1 MNRIFTLVAFL
12 LITTAV
18 FSGWDD
24 GRLSISSMSVN
35 PIRVMV
41 DGRQV
46 QVGNREFR
54 ISNLNPGYH
63 RVQIYAVNYNN
74 NNNRRRGIFGNNR
87 DELIYNTNLNIRRG
101 MHTDIVVNRFGK
113 VFVDEQMIDNRYD
126 DEWNNRDDRNNGGWG
141 NDRNNDGWGNNGNNR
156 YQPMDY
162 QKFQQL
168 KQSVER
174 SNFDDNK
181 MELLCS
187 VLPNNPVSAQ
197 QVKELV
203 QLMSFE
209 QNKLELAKYAYRYT
223 TDRNSYFIVNDAFSY
238 GTSKTE
244 LTRYIASYR
253 D

>member
-1 MNRIFTLVAFL
+1 MNRIFTLVTFL
-12 LITTAV
+12 LLSTAV
-18 FSGWDD
+18 FAGWDD
-24 GRLSISSMSVN
+24 GRLSITSMSVN
-35 PIRVMV
+35 PIRIMV

-113 VFVDEQMIDNRYD
+113 VFVDEQMIDSRYD

-181 MELLCS
+181 MELLRS

-209 QNKLELAKYAYRYT
+209 QNKLEFAKYAYRYT

-244 LTRYIASYR
+244 LTRYISNYR

>member
-1 MNRIFTLVAFL
+1 
-12 LITTAV
+12 
-18 FSGWDD
+18 
-24 GRLSISSMSVN
+24 SMSVN
-35 PIRVMV
+35 PVRVMV

-46 QVGNREFR
+46 QVGNREFQ

-63 RVQIYAVNYNN
+63 RVQIYAVNNN
-74 NNNRRRGIFGNNR
+74 NNNNKRRGIFGNNR
-87 DELIYNTNLNIRRG
+87 EELLYNTNVNIRRG

-113 VFVDEQMIDNRYD
+113 VFVDEQAID
-126 DEWNNRDDRNNGGWG
+126 NRDDRNNGGWG
-141 NDRNNDGWGNNGNNR
+141 NDRNNDGWGNDRNNH

-174 SNFDDNK
+174 SNFDDDK
-181 MELLCS
+181 MELLRS
-187 VLPNNPVSAQ
+187 VLQNNMVSAQ
-197 QVKELV
+197 QVKELA

-209 QNKLELAKYAYRYT
+209 KNKLELAKFAYRFT
-223 TDRNSYFIVNDAFSY
+223 TDRSNYFIVNDVFSF

>member
-1 MNRIFTLVAFL
+1 MNRIFTLVTFL
-12 LITTAV
+12 LLSTAV
-18 FSGWDD
+18 FAGWDD
-24 GRLSISSMSVN
+24 GRLSITSMSVD

-63 RVQIYAVNYNN
+63 RVQIYAVKNN
-74 NNNRRRGIFGNNR
+74 NNKRRGIFSNNR
-87 DELIYNTNLNIRRG
+87 DELIYNSNLNIRRG
-101 MHTDIVVNRFGK
+101 VHTDIVVNRFGK
-113 VFVDEQMIDNRYD
+113 VFVDEQAIDNRYD

-141 NDRNNDGWGNNGNNR
+141 NDRNNDGWGNDRNSR
-156 YQPMDY
+156 YQPMDH
-162 QKFQQL
+162 QKFLQL

-174 SNFDDNK
+174 NNFDDDK
-181 MELLCS
+181 MELLRT
-187 VLPNNPVSAQ
+187 VLQNNAVSAQ
-197 QVKELV
+197 QVKELA

-209 QNKLELAKYAYRYT
+209 KNKLELAKYAYRFT
-223 TDRNSYFIVNDAFSY
+223 TDRSNYFIVNDVFSF

>member
-12 LITTAV
+12 LMATAG
-18 FSGWDD
+18 FAGWDD
-24 GRLSISSMSVN
+24 GRLSITSMSVN
-35 PIRVMV
+35 PVRVMV

-46 QVGNREFR
+46 QVGNREFQ

-63 RVQIYAVNYNN
+63 RVQIYAVNNN
-74 NNNRRRGIFGNNR
+74 NNNNKRRGIFGNNR
-87 DELIYNTNLNIRRG
+87 DELIYNTNVNIRRG

-113 VFVDEQMIDNRYD
+113 VFVDEQAIDNRND
-126 DEWNNRDDRNNGGWG
+126 DWNNRDDRNNGGWG
-141 NDRNNDGWGNNGNNR
+141 NDRNNDGWGNDRNNR

-181 MELLCS
+181 MELLRS
-187 VLPNNPVSAQ
+187 VLPNNAVSAQ

-223 TDRNSYFIVNDAFSY
+223 TDRNNYFIVNDAFSY

-244 LTRYIASYR
+244 LTRYISSYR

>member
-1 MNRIFTLVAFL
+1 MNRIFTLVTFL
-12 LITTAV
+12 LLSTAV
-18 FSGWDD
+18 FAGWDD
-24 GRLSISSMSVN
+24 GRLSITSMSVN

-46 QVGNREFR
+46 QVGSREFR

-87 DELIYNTNLNIRRG
+87 DELIYNSNLNIRRG
-101 MHTDIVVNRFGK
+101 VHTDIVVNRFGK
-113 VFVDEQMIDNRYD
+113 VFVDEQMIDSRYD

-156 YQPMDY
+156 YQPMDN

-181 MELLCS
+181 MELLRS

-209 QNKLELAKYAYRYT
+209 KNKVEFAKYAYRYT
-223 TDRNSYFIVNDAFSY
+223 TDRNNYFIVNDAFNF

>member
-12 LITTAV
+12 LLSTAV
-18 FSGWDD
+18 FAGWDD
-24 GRLSISSMSVN
+24 GRLSITSMSVN

-87 DELIYNTNLNIRRG
+87 DELIYNSNLNIRRG
-101 MHTDIVVNRFGK
+101 VHTDIVVNRFGK
-113 VFVDEQMIDNRYD
+113 VFVDEQMIDNRND

-181 MELLCS
+181 MELLRS

-209 QNKLELAKYAYRYT
+209 QNKLEFAKYAYRYT
-223 TDRNSYFIVNDAFSY
+223 TDRNSYFIVNDAFNF

>member
-1 MNRIFTLVAFL
+1 MNRFFTLVTFL
-12 LITTAV
+12 LLTTTV
-18 FSGWDD
+18 FAGWDD
-24 GRLSISSMSVN
+24 GRLSITSMSVN

-54 ISNLNPGYH
+54 ISNLTPGYH
-63 RVQIYAVNYNN
+63 RVQIYAVNYN

-87 DELIYNTNLNIRRG
+87 DELIYNSNINIRRG
-101 MHTDIVVNRFGK
+101 MHTDIIVNRFGK
-113 VFVDEQMIDNRYD
+113 VFIDEQAIDNRYD
-126 DEWNNRDDRNNGGWG
+126 DGWYNGDDRNNGGWG
-141 NDRNNDGWGNNGNNR
+141 NGRNDDGWGNNGHNR

-181 MELLCS
+181 MELLRS
-187 VLPNNPVSAQ
+187 VLPNNAVSAQ

-209 QNKLELAKYAYRYT
+209 QNKLELAKFAYRYT